1 MFGGAYPNNTSND
14 TSFMGILSSLGI
26 RPVPG
31 RVAELLVVK
40 AFPSAVGTHEFP
52 ERVSHILPELADR
65 ESEFSRDSGEFGAKT
80 GRPRMIGF
88 PSPALL

>member
-1 MFGGAYPNNTSND
+1 MFGGAYPYNTSND

-31 RVAELLVVK
+31 RVAELLVLK

-52 ERVSHILPELADR
+52 ERVSNVDPELLALEKQFGIDT
-65 ESEFSRDSGEFGAKT
+65 GE
-80 GRPRMIGF
+80 
-88 PSPALL
+88 L